1 MTTVFESVA
10 PTSPGLTERVIDL
23 RGRMLEFIDGEVFP
37 LEKTIDA
44 GGPTAK
50 EALGG
55 LRAEAKRR
63 GLWALGHPEDL
74 GGAGLSFMEFVHMN
88 EIIGR
93 SEFGLLA
100 VGSMTQHDTIMWNRF
115 GTEAQKRR
123 WLDPLVSGEYQWI
136 GIGLTEPEVA
146 GSDPTQMQTTAVL
159 DGSGE
164 EAEWVVNGHKWF
176 TSWASASPAV
186 LVWAKTD
193 PEAKPHKQFSA
204 IIVPVDTPGYTHV
217 RDVRTMG
224 SVTGRHGEIRL
235 DNVRVPKDNLF
246 GGRGEAFTIAQIR
259 LGPGRIFHCMRWLGQ
274 MQRAFELMCDR
285 ARTRYAH
292 GSLLHEKGEIRRY
305 IAESAADIQAH
316 RLMTLDA
323 ARTVDSGG
331 DDRVAISLI
340 KFRGAEYLH
349 NVIDRAIQV
358 YGAAGVTEDFP
369 LEAMYRHARYAR
381 IYDGPDEVHRMV
393 VARNLVK
400 PDAVPPWRR

>member
-1 MTTVFESVA
+1 MTTLPA

-23 RGRMLEFIDGEVFP
+23 RGRMGEFIDGEVCP
-37 LEKTIDA
+37 LEKTVDA
-44 GGPTAK
+44 GGPEAK
-50 EALGG
+50 AALDG
-55 LRAEAKRR
+55 LRAEARRR

-74 GGAGLSFMEFVHMN
+74 GGAGLSFMEFVHLN

-93 SEFGLLA
+93 SEIGMWA
-100 VGSMTQHDTIMWNRF
+100 VGSMTQHDTIMWRRH
-115 GTEAQKRR
+115 GTEAQQRR
-123 WLDPLVSGEYQWI
+123 WLDPLVSGEYEWI

-159 DGSGE
+159 DGD
-164 EAEWVVNGHKWF
+164 EWVVNGHKWF

-193 PEAKPHKQFSA
+193 PDAKPHKQFSA
-204 IIVPVDTPGYTHV
+204 IIVPVDTPGFTHV
-217 RDVRTMG
+217 RDIRTMG

-235 DNVRVPKDNLF
+235 EAVRVPKDNLF
-246 GGRGEAFTIAQIR
+246 GERGEAFAIAQIR

-274 MQRAFELMCDR
+274 MQRAFELMCER

-292 GSLLHEKGEIRRY
+292 GSLLSEKGEIRRY

-323 ARTVDSGG
+323 ARIVDEGG
-331 DDRVAISLI
+331 DSRVAISLI

-358 YGAAGVTEDFP
+358 HGAAGVTEDFP

-400 PDAVPPWRR
+400 PEVVPPWQR

>member
-1 MTTVFESVA
+1 MTTMSA
-10 PTSPGLTERVIDL
+10 PGTPGLTDRVIDL
-23 RGRMLEFIDGEVFP
+23 RARMLEFIDGEVCP
-37 LEKTIDA
+37 LEKTVDA
-44 GGPTAK
+44 GGPEAK
-50 EALGG
+50 AALDG

-74 GGAGLSFMEFVHMN
+74 GGQGLSFLEFVHLN

-93 SEFGLLA
+93 SEIGMWA
-100 VGSMTQHDTIMWNRF
+100 VGSMTQHDTIMWRRY
-115 GTEAQKRR
+115 GTEAQQRR
-123 WLDPLVSGEYQWI
+123 WLDPLVSGEYEWI

-146 GSDPTQMQTTAVL
+146 GSDPTQMQTSAVL
-159 DGSGE
+159 DGDGDD
-164 EAEWVVNGHKWF
+164 AHWVINGHKWF

-193 PEAKPHKQFSA
+193 PDAPPHRKFSA
-204 IIVPVDTPGYTHV
+204 IIVPVDTPGFTHV
-217 RDVRTMG
+217 RDIRTMG

-235 DNVRVPKDNLF
+235 ENVRVPASNLF
-246 GGRGEAFTIAQIR
+246 GERGQAFAIAQTR

-292 GSLLHEKGEIRRY
+292 GSLLAEKGEIRRY

-323 ARTVDSGG
+323 ARAVDAGSE
-331 DDRVAISLI
+331 DARVQISLI

-369 LEAMYRHARYAR
+369 LESMYRHARYAR

-393 VARNLVK
+393 VARTLVK
-400 PDAVPPWRR
+400 DGAVAPWQR